1 MAPRIR
7 TGDHSRCDAVG
18 AITELFTE
26 FGYAGYFDID
36 DIRRPI
42 EEFDVAEYQNPADVD
57 RPKDGWAIPGVDV
70 NNGELGPSA

>member
-1 MAPRIR
+1 VAPRIR

-18 AITELFTE
+18 AITELFTA

-42 EEFDVAEYQNPADVD
+42 EEFDVAEYQNPANVD